1 MQVGSLAN
9 ALRYS
14 TSGLAAERFRM
25 DVISSNIANANT
37 VARPGEDGYRR
48 RSVVL
53 QQSANGVEVTGLEQD
68 RDRPFLQKVDWS
80 HPFHDR
86 QTGMVTLSNVD
97 PIMEMVD
104 MIGAS
109 RAYEANI
116 AAFNTAKGMINSAL
130 QIGKI

>member
-1 MQVGSLAN
+1 MRINSLAN
-9 ALRYS
+9 AMQFS

-37 VARPGEDGYRR
+37 VAKPGEDGYRR

-53 QQSANGVEVTGLEQD
+53 EYTDKGVKIDSIDEDKNTPLLK
-68 RDRPFLQKVDWS
+68 RIDWS
-80 HPFHDR
+80 HPYHNP
-86 QTGMVTLSNVD
+86 QTGEIVMSNVN

-116 AAFNTAKGMINSAL
+116 SAFNAAKQMQTSAL

>member
-1 MQVGSLAN
+1 MQVGTLAN
-9 ALRYS
+9 ALRFS

-25 DVISSNIANANT
+25 DVISSNIANANS

-48 RSVVL
+48 RAVIL
-53 QQSANGVEVTGLEQD
+53 ETDGKGVSIQGVQEDTT
-68 RDRPFLQKVDWS
+68 RPFLQKVDWT
-80 HPFHDR
+80 HPFHDPK
-86 QTGMVTLSNVD
+86 TGMVTMSNVD

-116 AAFNTAKGMINSAL
+116 AAFNTAKGMIQSAL